1 MNADIPLL
9 NRISC
14 RTCPRE
20 CLLAEGQAGACGARS
35 CQDGRIVSLNYG
47 KLTAISL
54 DPVEKKPLAR
64 WNPGT
69 FVLSVGSF
77 GCNLRCPFCQN
88 SDIARAREGDVPVRE
103 ATPDEVV
110 GAALRMQSQGCVGIA
125 YTYNEPL
132 VGWEFVRDTAR
143 RAHEAGL
150 ANVAVTN
157 GMVAD
162 DVLDQVLPLLDA
174 VNVDL
179 KGFSAEFYAMC
190 LGGLNMGEGPIDLGH
205 RAFQAVRNTIAR
217 AAGTP
222 TCHVEVTTLVVPR
235 GETPQVLE
243 QAARWLASVD
253 ADIPYHV
260 TQYHPAH
267 RWRDVRPLPDGQ
279 VREVADAAR
288 KYLHHVFTGNM

>member
-1 MNADIPLL
+1 MNADTHLS
-9 NRISC
+9 NRIIC

-20 CLLAEGQAGACGARS
+20 CRLAEGRVGVCGARS
-35 CQDGRIVSLNYG
+35 CQDGRVVPLNYG

-88 SDIARAREGDVPVRE
+88 SDIARANEGDVPVRE

-110 GAALRMQSQGCVGIA
+110 DAALRMRPQGCIGIA
-125 YTYNEPL
+125 YTYNKPL
-132 VGWEFVRDTAR
+132 VGWEFVRDTAQ
-143 RAHEAGL
+143 RAREAGL

-157 GMVAD
+157 GMASD

-190 LGGLNMGEGPIDLGH
+190 LGGLNMGDGSIELGH
-205 RAFQAVRNTIAR
+205 RAFQSVRNTIVR
-217 AAGTP
+217 AADMT
-222 TCHVEVTTLVVPR
+222 TCHVEVTTLVVPQ
-235 GETPQVLE
+235 GESPQTLE

-267 RWRDVRPLPDGQ
+267 RWSDVRALSS
-279 VREVADAAR
+279 REVRAVADTACM
-288 KYLHHVFTGNM
+288 YLNHVFTGNM